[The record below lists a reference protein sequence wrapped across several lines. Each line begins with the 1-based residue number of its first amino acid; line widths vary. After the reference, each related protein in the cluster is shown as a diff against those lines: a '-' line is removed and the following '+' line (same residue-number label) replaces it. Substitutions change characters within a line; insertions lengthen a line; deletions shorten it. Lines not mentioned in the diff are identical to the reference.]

1 MSATVIGILLV
12 VLSTV
17 FDSFGEVSLKK
28 SRLDRARQAHWI
40 GAAVAFFIV
49 QMGLYSVALRYLGVG
64 AAFGIA
70 SLSFVMVALLSK
82 FVLREA
88 VTPIRWLGVCLIV
101 TGTILIG
108 GDA

>member
-1 MSATVIGILLV
+1 
-12 VLSTV
+12 V

-28 SRLDRARQAHWI
+28 SRLDRTRQAYWI
-40 GAAVAFFIV
+40 GAGVAFFIV

-88 VTPIRWLGVCLIV
+88 VTPIRWLGICLIV
-101 TGTILIG
+101 TGIVLIG